1 MPEHPRGAAVMALWS
16 PQPPLNGAVIF
27 LSASVPHPERDKR
40 FLAGPLDD
48 WLMLRVI
55 DQRVYDAVQCLVAQ
69 LLSAGGR
76 LVHGGHPSITN
87 AIAAQAGNWLSSS
100 DEAPAEGESPV
111 LLYQSE
117 FFAGKPAPP
126 GRDEMAV
133 SGFASLRWTPK
144 SLTETSLYGMPIT
157 ERYNLQA
164 DWIEA
169 WLSKQAAPE
178 ASPAL
183 REALLVM
190 RLHMLL
196 ETQPRAAV
204 CIGGMEGI
212 EAEAELYTD
221 FCNLGLLPGEGTV
234 QVLTSTF
241 GAAAQLEGERV
252 RLIDGRSR
260 STVATAE
267 IDLLER
273 LDYDSVMRELV
284 SEVCRSH
291 IE

>member
-1 MPEHPRGAAVMALWS
+1 MALWS
-16 PQPPLNGAVIF
+16 PQPPLNGAAIF
-27 LSASVPHPERDKR
+27 LSASVPHPQRDKR

-100 DEAPAEGESPV
+100 DEVPAEGEPPV

-133 SGFASLRWTPK
+133 SGFAALRWTPN
-144 SLTETSLYGMPIT
+144 SLTETSFYGMPIT
-157 ERYNLQA
+157 ERYNLRA

-178 ASPAL
+178 ASPVL

-196 ETQPRAAV
+196 ETQPCAAV

-221 FCNLGLLPGEGTV
+221 LC
-234 QVLTSTF
+234 
-241 GAAAQLEGERV
+241 
-252 RLIDGRSR
+252 
-260 STVATAE
+260 
-267 IDLLER
+267 
-273 LDYDSVMRELV
+273 
-284 SEVCRSH
+284 
-291 IE
+291 